1 MPLNN
6 WESDEMWEIAVTATS
21 RDSAE
26 ILQVQALPWAWTCP
40 ERPWWEGTFNV
51 PPECQLYVVHGMN
64 WLTCRC
70 TKVKKDGLIYWSRK
84 GTVSLT
90 EMCCQMMAGRAAKSP
105 PDWLLYLPPD
115 PSPPGLWQV
124 RSKGRFTCGCEL
136 GSCELGK
143 QTGLKATVAGWDLAH
158 LLCLPGAEE
167 LLSPQGTKV
176 AARTSLHAGN
186 QKRHLSKQHLQ
197 ILKCC
202 HCPSPSVPFSGIKL
216 VSSVQ
221 WHDLGIAQGAARQL
235 AQWCCQSP
243 ALGSL
248 GLL

>member
-136 GSCELGK
+136 GSCVGKADWIESHSGWLGPSTPPLPAWGWRAP
-143 QTGLKATVAGWDLAH
+143 QPTGCKGGSKDTSPCRQSKEAPQQATPANPEMLPLPFPICSLLWD
-158 LLCLPGAEE
+158 
-167 LLSPQGTKV
+167 
-176 AARTSLHAGN
+176 
-186 QKRHLSKQHLQ
+186 
-197 ILKCC
+197 
-202 HCPSPSVPFSGIKL
+202 
-216 VSSVQ
+216 
-221 WHDLGIAQGAARQL
+221 
-235 AQWCCQSP
+235 
-243 ALGSL
+243 
-248 GLL
+248 